1 VKAIVFD
8 GTLRFVNDY
17 PVPESG
23 GNEALIRI
31 TMAGICNTDIE
42 ITNGYLGFQG
52 IMGHEFVGIV
62 EKAPEYAAGLIN
74 RRVVGEINCGC
85 GNCDYCKTGM
95 QKHCPSRT
103 TLGIQEK
110 DGVFAEY
117 AVLPV
122 SNLLVVP
129 ETVSDEEA
137 VFVEPLAAAYEIQE
151 QIEIKPAYAI
161 LVLGDGKLGLLC
173 ALVLH
178 LAEADVTLAG
188 RHDTKLNIAGSQQIR
203 TVNTISDEPC
213 KERKYDIVIE
223 ATGTPE
229 GFESALRCV
238 KPRGTI
244 VLKSTM
250 ASAQTINLA
259 PFVIDEIT
267 LIGSRCGPFKA
278 AIHMLGQKGID
289 VKPLISGI
297 YTIENAQKAF
307 EEARK
312 KENLKILIDF
322 R

>member
-1 VKAIVFD
+1 MKAIVFD
-8 GTLRFVNDY
+8 GVLKLVDDY
-17 PVPESG
+17 PVPVPGEQ
-23 GNEALIRI
+23 EALIRVS
-31 TMAGICNTDIE
+31 MAGICNTDIE
-42 ITNGYLGFQG
+42 ITKGYLGFHG
-52 IMGHEFVGIV
+52 VMGHEFVGIV

-103 TLGIQEK
+103 TLGIQGK
-110 DGVFAEY
+110 DGIFAEY
-117 AVLPV
+117 ATLPV
-122 SNLLVVP
+122 SNLHTIP
-129 ETVSDEEA
+129 DDVSDEEA
-137 VFVEPLAAAYEIQE
+137 IFTEPLAAAYEIHE
-151 QIEIKPAYAI
+151 QVKIKPTLEV

-178 LAEADVTLAG
+178 LAEVNVTLAG
-188 RHDTKLNIAGSQQIR
+188 RHDKKLNIAGSQQIQ
-203 TVNTISDEPC
+203 TVNIISEKPY

-244 VLKSTM
+244 VLKSTI
-250 ASAQTINLA
+250 ASSQTINLA
-259 PFVIDEIT
+259 PLVIDEIT
-267 LIGSRCGPFKA
+267 LIGSCCGPFKA
-278 AIHMLGQKGID
+278 AIHILAQKRID

-297 YTIENAQKAF
+297 YTMRDAQRAF

-312 KENLKILIDF
+312 KENLKILINF